1 MAGTLIYQAPAG
13 DPQTREILTPG
24 DTSTGISST
33 VYTNNGRQARYA
45 LIVNRT
51 NTAMYCIDGTD
62 PTASD
67 TGKGFPMTA
76 YTGIE
81 LRGITAIKNFRCIDH
96 ASGVTSSLE
105 VVCFF

>member
-1 MAGTLIYQAPAG
+1 MAGMLIYQAPNG
-13 DPQTREILTPG
+13 DAQTREILAPG

-33 VYTNNGRQARYA
+33 VHTNNGRQARA
-45 LIVNRT
+45 ATIMNRT

-67 TGKGFPMTA
+67 TGKGFPMPA

-81 LRGITAIKNFRCIDH
+81 LKGFSNIKNFRCIDH
-96 ASGVTSSLE
+96 TSGVTSSLE
-105 VVCFF
+105 VVCYF

>member
-1 MAGTLIYQAPAG
+1 MAGILIYRAPKG
-13 DPQTREILTPG
+13 DPQTREILAPG

-33 VYTNNGRQARYA
+33 VYTNNNRMARA
-45 LIVNRT
+45 ATIMNRT

-67 TGKGFPMTA
+67 TGKGFPMPA

-81 LRGITAIKNFRCIDH
+81 LEGIQAIKNFRCIDH
-96 ASGVTSSLE
+96 TSGNTSLE
-105 VVCFF
+105 VVCYF